1 MSSHASLKRALCFP
15 MVLLFFNSTVPARV
29 FSSILNDLGHLTPT
43 KWFKFALKN
52 DIMCAFSRIQVPTMS
67 QSKSTFSQLPLRPEL
82 IQSLASL
89 NYEQMTPI
97 QMHSLPII
105 LNNEDII
112 AQAKTGSGKTAAF
125 GLSLLNNLKIPFFA
139 VQGLVL
145 CPTRELA
152 EQVSQAIR
160 RLACLMP
167 NVKIINL
174 SGGIPMKPQLDS
186 LRHGAHIIVGT
197 PGRVLKHLKNAS
209 LDLSKVKTVV
219 LDEADR
225 MLDMGFF
232 DDITSIILSC
242 PKQRQTLL
250 FSATYPEE
258 IKALSKQFMM
268 NPKEV
273 LVETPENEIDIEQRF
288 YEVPKQAQKFAVLK
302 SLLLHYQPMS
312 TIIFCNTKQQTTDV
326 TDQLIEEGFSAIA
339 LNGDMEQFDRDL
351 AVLRFANQS
360 CSILVAT
367 DVAARGLDIKELS
380 AVINFDLAFDHDVHI
395 HRIGRTGRA
404 GHKGIA
410 FSITTPADAQRMCAI
425 EDNLSSPIIWG
436 TIKEFENSASTR
448 LVPEMVTLCL
458 GLGKKD
464 KIRPGDV
471 LGALTKDAGLA
482 GDTIGKINITA
493 LHSYVAIQR
502 NHVERAQHYLQN
514 GKLKG
519 RKVSVR
525 KIG

>member
-1 MSSHASLKRALCFP
+1 MIQSDLP
-15 MVLLFFNSTVPARV
+15 M
-29 FSSILNDLGHLTPT
+29 
-43 KWFKFALKN
+43 
-52 DIMCAFSRIQVPTMS
+52 
-67 QSKSTFSQLPLRPEL
+67 FSQLPLREEL
-82 IQSLASL
+82 LKSLNSL
-89 NYEQMTPI
+89 NYENMTPI
-97 QMHSLPII
+97 QMQSLPII
-105 LNNEDII
+105 LNHEDII
-112 AQAKTGSGKTAAF
+112 AQAKTGSGKTATF
-125 GLSLLNNLKIPFFA
+125 GLSLLNNLKISFFGA
-139 VQGLVL
+139 QALVL

-197 PGRVLKHLKNAS
+197 PGRVLKHLKGGS
-209 LDLSKVKTVV
+209 LDLSQLKTLV

-225 MLDMGFF
+225 MLDMGFL
-232 DDITSIILSC
+232 DGITSIISAT

-258 IKALSKQFMM
+258 IKQLSKQFMK
-268 NPKEV
+268 NPKEIV
-273 LVETPENEIDIEQRF
+273 VETPEDEIDIEQRF
-288 YEVPKQAQKFAVLK
+288 YEVAKQAQKFSVLK
-302 SLLLHYQPMS
+302 SLLLHHQPAS
-312 TIIFCNTKQQTTDV
+312 TLIFCNTKQQTADV
-326 TDQLIEEGFSAIA
+326 TDQLIHEGFSAIA
-339 LNGDMEQFDRDL
+339 LNGDMEQVDRDL

-367 DVAARGLDIKELS
+367 DVAARGLDIKELP

-404 GHKGIA
+404 GNKGIA
-410 FSITTPADAQRMCAI
+410 LSITTPADAQRLCAI
-425 EDNLSSPIIWG
+425 EENQPAPIVWG
-436 TIKEFENSASTR
+436 NTNEFANSNSTR

-458 GLGKKD
+458 ASGKKD
-464 KIRPGDV
+464 KIRPGDI

-482 GDTIGKINITA
+482 GTTIGKINVTA
-493 LHSYVAIQR
+493 MHSYVAIHR
-502 NHVERAQHYLQN
+502 NHVDKAYQYLQN

-519 RKVSVR
+519 RKIHVR
-525 KIG
+525 KIS

>member
-1 MSSHASLKRALCFP
+1 MTETKHTAQ
-15 MVLLFFNSTVPARV
+15 
-29 FSSILNDLGHLTPT
+29 HL
-43 KWFKFALKN
+43 
-52 DIMCAFSRIQVPTMS
+52 S
-67 QSKSTFSQLPLRPEL
+67 FSQLPLRQEL
-82 IQSLASL
+82 IKSLASS
-89 NYEQMTPI
+89 NYENMTSI
-97 QMHSLPII
+97 QLHSLPII
-105 LNNEDII
+105 LRNEDII

-125 GLSLLNNLKIPFFA
+125 ALSLLNNIKVSFFA

-160 RLACLMP
+160 RLACWIP

-197 PGRVLKHLKNAS
+197 PGRILKHLKNAS
-209 LDLSKVKTVV
+209 LNLSQVKTLV

-232 DDITSIILSC
+232 DDIKNIISIC
-242 PKQRQTLL
+242 PMERQTLL

-258 IKALSKQFMM
+258 IKHLSKQFMK
-268 NPKEV
+268 NPKEIH
-273 LVETPENEIDIEQRF
+273 VETPLEEMDIEQHF
-288 YEVPKQAQKFAVLK
+288 YEVSKQAQKYPLLK
-302 SLLLHYQPMS
+302 SLLLHYRPAS
-312 TIIFCNTKQQTTDV
+312 TLIFCNTKQQTIDV
-326 TDQLIEEGFSAIA
+326 ADQLIHEGFSAMA
-339 LNGDMEQFDRDL
+339 LNGEMEQIDRDL
-351 AVLRFANQS
+351 AILRFANQS

-404 GHKGIA
+404 GCKGIA
-410 FSITTPADAQRMCAI
+410 LNITTPADAQRICII
-425 EDNLSSPIIWG
+425 ENNLPKPIHWG
-436 TIKEFENSASTR
+436 NLHELENHQNTC
-448 LVPEMVTLCL
+448 LIPKMVTLCIAS
-458 GLGKKD
+458 GKKD
-464 KIRPGDV
+464 KIRPGDI

-482 GDTIGKINITA
+482 ADTIGKINITTQ
-493 LHSYVAIQR
+493 HSYVAIQLS
-502 NHVERAQHYLQN
+502 HVEKAYHYLQS

-525 KIG
+525 KII

>member
-1 MSSHASLKRALCFP
+1 MIQSDLP
-15 MVLLFFNSTVPARV
+15 M
-29 FSSILNDLGHLTPT
+29 
-43 KWFKFALKN
+43 
-52 DIMCAFSRIQVPTMS
+52 
-67 QSKSTFSQLPLRPEL
+67 FSQLPLREEL
-82 IQSLASL
+82 LKSLNSL
-89 NYEQMTPI
+89 NYENMTPI
-97 QMHSLPII
+97 QMQSLPII
-105 LNNEDII
+105 LNHEDII
-112 AQAKTGSGKTAAF
+112 AQAKTGSGKTATF
-125 GLSLLNNLKIPFFA
+125 GLSLLNNLKTSFFGA
-139 VQGLVL
+139 QALVL

-197 PGRVLKHLKNAS
+197 PGRVLKHLKGGS
-209 LDLSKVKTVV
+209 LDLSQLKTLV

-225 MLDMGFF
+225 MLDMGFL
-232 DDITSIILSC
+232 DGITSIISAT

-258 IKALSKQFMM
+258 IKQLSKQFMK
-268 NPKEV
+268 NPKEIV
-273 LVETPENEIDIEQRF
+273 VETPEDEIDIEQRF
-288 YEVPKQAQKFAVLK
+288 YEVAKQAQKFSVLK
-302 SLLLHYQPMS
+302 SLLLHHQPAS
-312 TIIFCNTKQQTTDV
+312 TLIFCNTKQQTADV
-326 TDQLIEEGFSAIA
+326 TDQLIHEGFSAIA
-339 LNGDMEQFDRDL
+339 LNGDMEQVDRDL

-367 DVAARGLDIKELS
+367 DVAARGLDIKELP

-404 GHKGIA
+404 GNKGIA
-410 FSITTPADAQRMCAI
+410 LSITTPADAQRLCAI
-425 EDNLSSPIIWG
+425 EENQPAPIVWG
-436 TIKEFENSASTR
+436 NTNEFANSNSTR

-458 GLGKKD
+458 ASGKKD
-464 KIRPGDV
+464 KIRPGDI

-482 GDTIGKINITA
+482 GTTIGKINVTA
-493 LHSYVAIQR
+493 MHSYVAIHR
-502 NHVERAQHYLQN
+502 NHVDKAYQYLQN

-519 RKVSVR
+519 RKIHVR
-525 KIG
+525 KIS

>member
-1 MSSHASLKRALCFP
+1 MIQSEHTDQHSS
-15 MVLLFFNSTVPARV
+15 
-29 FSSILNDLGHLTPT
+29 
-43 KWFKFALKN
+43 
-52 DIMCAFSRIQVPTMS
+52 
-67 QSKSTFSQLPLRPEL
+67 FSQLPLRQEL
-82 IQSLASL
+82 IKSLASA
-89 NYEQMTPI
+89 NYENMTPI
-97 QMHSLPII
+97 QRQSLPII
-105 LNNEDII
+105 LRNEDII

-125 GLSLLNNLKIPFFA
+125 ALSLLNNLKISFFA

-152 EQVSQAIR
+152 EQVSQVIR

-209 LDLSKVKTVV
+209 LDLSQVKALV

-232 DDITSIILSC
+232 DDINNIISVC

-258 IKALSKQFMM
+258 IKQLSKQFMKDS
-268 NPKEV
+268 KEV
-273 LVETPENEIDIEQRF
+273 YVEIPPEEIDIEQHF
-288 YEVPKQAQKFAVLK
+288 YEVPKQAQKFPLLK
-302 SLLLHYQPMS
+302 SLLLHYQPVS
-312 TIIFCNTKQQTTDV
+312 TLIFCNTKQQTTEV
-326 TDQLIEEGFSAIA
+326 KDQLIHEGFSAIA
-339 LNGDMEQFDRDL
+339 LNGDMEQVDRDF

-404 GHKGIA
+404 GNKGIA
-410 FSITTPADAQRMCAI
+410 LSIITPADAQRICAI
-425 EDNLSSPIIWG
+425 EDSLPHPIHWG
-436 TIKEFENSASTR
+436 NINELEKHPTTR
-448 LVPEMVTLCL
+448 LVPEMVTLCIAS
-458 GLGKKD
+458 GKKD
-464 KIRPGDV
+464 KIRPGDI
-471 LGALTKDAGLA
+471 LGALTKDAGLT
-482 GDTIGKINITA
+482 GNTIGKINITA
-493 LHSYVAIQR
+493 MYSYVAIHHSQ
-502 NHVERAQHYLQN
+502 ADKAYQYLQS

-519 RKVSVR
+519 RKVNVR
-525 KIG
+525 KIN

>member
-1 MSSHASLKRALCFP
+1 M
-15 MVLLFFNSTVPARV
+15 
-29 FSSILNDLGHLTPT
+29 I
-43 KWFKFALKN
+43 
-52 DIMCAFSRIQVPTMS
+52 
-67 QSKSTFSQLPLRPEL
+67 QSKHTDQYMSFSLLPLRQEL
-82 IQSLASL
+82 IKSLAAA
-89 NYEQMTPI
+89 NYENMTPI
-97 QMHSLPII
+97 QMQSLPLI
-105 LNNEDII
+105 LRNEDII

-125 GLSLLNNLKIPFFA
+125 ALSLLNNLKISFFA

-152 EQVSQAIR
+152 EQVSQAAR

-174 SGGIPMKPQLDS
+174 SGGVPMKPQLDS

-209 LDLSKVKTVV
+209 LDLSQIKTLV

-232 DDITSIILSC
+232 DDIKSIISVC
-242 PKQRQTLL
+242 PQQRQTLL
-250 FSATYPEE
+250 FSATYSEE
-258 IKALSKQFMM
+258 IKQISKQFMK
-268 NPKEV
+268 NPQEV
-273 LVETPENEIDIEQRF
+273 HVETPSGEIDIEEYF
-288 YEVPKQAQKFAVLK
+288 YEVTKHAQKFPLLK
-302 SLLLHYQPMS
+302 SLLLHYRPAS
-312 TIIFCNTKQQTTDV
+312 TLIFCNTKQQTVEV

-339 LNGDMEQFDRDL
+339 LNGDMEQVDRDL

-404 GHKGIA
+404 GSKGIA
-410 FSITTPADAQRMCAI
+410 LSITTPADAQRICAI
-425 EDNLSSPIIWG
+425 EDNLRHPINWG
-436 TIKEFENSASTR
+436 NMSTLENHHTAR

-458 GLGKKD
+458 SSGKKD
-464 KIRPGDV
+464 KIRPGDI

-482 GDTIGKINITA
+482 GNTVGKINITA
-493 LHSYVAIQR
+493 THSYVAIHHSQADKA
-502 NHVERAQHYLQN
+502 HQYLQS

-519 RKVSVR
+519 RKINVR
-525 KIG
+525 KIITC